1 MPNNRTHYI
10 QIRHFPDGIDVYF
23 ENVGGETLDAV
34 LLNVRVHGH
43 ILVWGMISQYNLS
56 QPEGVTNLTS
66 LIYKRIRMEGFNVTD
81 FNHLYPKFLEFVL
94 PHIREGKIVYVEDIA
109 EGLENGPAALVGL
122 FSGHNVGKQVLVIAR
137 E

>member
-43 ILVWGMISQYNLS
+43 ILECGMISQYNLT
-56 QPEGVTNLTS
+56 QHEGVTNLTS
-66 LIYKRIRMEGFNVTD
+66 LLYKRICMEGFNFTD
-81 FNHLYPKFLEFVL
+81 FVHLYPKFLEFVL
-94 PHIREGKIVYVEDIA
+94 PHIRDGKIVYVDNIA
-109 EGLENGPAALVGL
+109 EGLENGPIALVGL
-122 FSGHNVGKQVLVIAR
+122 FSGHNVGKQVLVVAR